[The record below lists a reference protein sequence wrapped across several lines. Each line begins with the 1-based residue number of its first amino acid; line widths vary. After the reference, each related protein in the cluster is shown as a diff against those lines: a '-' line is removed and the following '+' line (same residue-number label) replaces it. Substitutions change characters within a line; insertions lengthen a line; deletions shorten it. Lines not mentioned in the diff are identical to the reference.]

1 MRRRARVDSNQ
12 ASIVET
18 LRGVG
23 AKVEFL
29 APLGRGVPDLLV
41 AFRGQWYVVEFKDGA
56 LAPSRRKLTSFER
69 AWHDEFELEELT
81 VLQSSF
87 FESFDYDVLEGR

>member
-12 ASIVET
+12 ALIVET

-41 AFRGQWYVVEFKDGA
+41 AFRGKWYVVEVKDGS
-56 LAPSRRKLTSFER
+56 LVPSRRKLTTFER
-69 AWHDEFELEELT
+69 AWHDEFSLQAQIDTIESAKDALEML
-81 VLQSSF
+81 
-87 FESFDYDVLEGR
+87 RIK